1 MMATDDTSRAVVVVV
16 VGGCRCLIHP
26 LFVLVL
32 VVLAL
37 VLPPKYYWS
46 HHVYIANKVDTKN
59 IVRQV
64 SLHRAAP
71 CEQTAQDIFKSRHN
85 VVGHMLHQKNATVG
99 IPPTIASWT
108 NSPPPP
114 SSIHWD
120 DHVNGMITSTT
131 KNDKP

>member
-32 VVLAL
+32 VVLVL

-46 HHVYIANKVDTKN
+46 HHAYSANKVDTKN

-64 SLHRAAP
+64 SLHRAAH
-71 CEQTAQDIFKSRHN
+71 CDQTTQDVFKSRQN
-85 VVGHMLHQKNATVG
+85 VVGQILHKTQLWAFRLPLLVG
-99 IPPTIASWT
+99 HILHLHSRQCT
-108 NSPPPP
+108 
-114 SSIHWD
+114 
-120 DHVNGMITSTT
+120 GMITSLG
-131 KNDKP
+131 